1 LVREVVNESE
11 PEGLKEEV
19 EDSLDA
25 VESSTKD
32 ENKDEDTE
40 KVEIDEAAQLVEGNT
55 EREKQEENLEDNNE
69 ITEQE
74 NPEIEAQ
81 GLQKTQEINTM
92 DTTINSKDIV
102 IEAIST
108 EENQTIKINKY
119 FTNDYTV
126 DW

>member
-1 LVREVVNESE
+1 
-11 PEGLKEEV
+11 
-19 EDSLDA
+19 
-25 VESSTKD
+25 
-32 ENKDEDTE
+32 
-40 KVEIDEAAQLVEGNT
+40 
-55 EREKQEENLEDNNE
+55 LEDNNE